1 MFKVLMEHIEA
12 QKAVF
17 RLLGDQIEK
26 DASGADANGVDANG
40 VDADASGAAE
50 VADTNTFQLPIAFL
64 EQKTRLEE
72 HTINDLELLPTTT
85 ESYPTTITK
94 CNFPTTIIT
103 TPSLYTHVLNPDTV
117 MGEKTLPLWSN
128 YYTANTAFLKESQKL
143 LKHKTKITGISP
155 DLQVKVNDI
164 WNEIQS
170 ETGFNEKYS
179 YIEWERLQLL
189 NNSSKFLQCL
199 SIYNMASPIFS
210 LMLPIFFLILPLL
223 IIKMR
228 GLPISINGYIEL
240 LKVVCKKHQLAQIF
254 DLSKASFEKMLYVI
268 GSAVFYAIQVYQN
281 IMTCRRFYL
290 NMAKIHEQI
299 FLMRDYLEGT
309 LCNMDIMQTQCQG
322 LKTYEPF
329 IENMN
334 QHKGVYEYML
344 NEFKQVVPNKISIKK
359 FLQVGHIMK
368 CFYQLYQ
375 NEEFITSLKYSF
387 GLNGYIDNLNGIRK
401 NIISKNISTCTF
413 KQSKFKSNNNKQ
425 SNKNNKPNKKNKINK
440 TKFVD
445 AYFPALVNEN
455 PIKNTY
461 TLDKHLLITGPNAAG
476 KTTLLKTTIF
486 NIILS
491 QQIGFGFYK
500 KASLE
505 PYDMIHCY
513 INIPDTSARDS
524 LFQAEAKRCK
534 DILEKIGAESDT
546 SLSARGAVGLAELA
560 GATPQRHFC
569 VFDELYSGTNP
580 YEAVG
585 SAYAFLTFLNKND
598 NVNFVLTTHFLDLCR
613 RLEKQEKMNNYHMKI
628 EVNEEDFKY
637 TYKMA
642 KGISTIKG
650 GVKVLKD
657 LDYPQEIINTTI
669 ETLKELEI

>member
-1 MFKVLMEHIEA
+1 
-12 QKAVF
+12 
-17 RLLGDQIEK
+17 
-26 DASGADANGVDANG
+26 
-40 VDADASGAAE
+40 
-50 VADTNTFQLPIAFL
+50 
-64 EQKTRLEE
+64 
-72 HTINDLELLPTTT
+72 
-85 ESYPTTITK
+85 
-94 CNFPTTIIT
+94 
-103 TPSLYTHVLNPDTV
+103 
-117 MGEKTLPLWSN
+117 
-128 YYTANTAFLKESQKL
+128 
-143 LKHKTKITGISP
+143 
-155 DLQVKVNDI
+155 
-164 WNEIQS
+164 
-170 ETGFNEKYS
+170 
-179 YIEWERLQLL
+179 
-189 NNSSKFLQCL
+189 
-199 SIYNMASPIFS
+199 MASPIFS

-228 GLPISINGYIEL
+228 GLPISINQYLEL
-240 LKVVCKKHQLAQIF
+240 LKVVCKKHQLGQIF

-290 NMAKIHEQI
+290 NMSKIHEQI
-299 FLMRDYLEGT
+299 FIMRDYLEGT
-309 LCNMDIMQTQCQG
+309 LCNMDIIQRQCQG

-334 QHKGVYEYML
+334 QHKAVYEYML
-344 NEFKQVVPNKISIKK
+344 NELKQVVSNKISIKK
-359 FLQVGHIMK
+359 FWQVGHIMK

-375 NEEFITSLKYSF
+375 NKEFITSLKYSF

-401 NIISKNISTCTF
+401 NISSKNISKCKF
-413 KQSKFKSNNNKQ
+413 KQSKFKQSNNK
-425 SNKNNKPNKKNKINK
+425 NKKKINK
-440 TKFVD
+440 TKFID

-534 DILEKIGAESDT
+534 DILEKIGTESINKIGLNLP
-546 SLSARGAVGLAELA
+546 SMGVVGGEA
-560 GATPQRHFC
+560 PYRHFC

-669 ETLKELEI
+669 DTLKELEI